1 MGQKIELPL
10 VMLRNLLLMLEGVF
24 VHLHPPAKP
33 PTHPGPYRA
42 IIDTGSSNTWVC
54 PKIGD
59 LLAPYPTEELDLGD
73 KQSTPEVKFG
83 FRKGQTA
90 KPVEGWVQLD
100 PRLTAYRML
109 LLSGDSEISADVV
122 IGMDMLCSFVR
133 SAVVVSGVKT
143 QPVLLLE
150 ER

>member
-1 MGQKIELPL
+1 MGQRIELPC
-10 VMLRNLLLMLEGVF
+10 VMLRNLLIMLEGVF
-24 VHLHPPAKP
+24 VHLQPPAKP
-33 PTHPGPYRA
+33 PTHRGPYRA

-59 LLAPYPTEELDLGD
+59 LLAPYPAEELDLDG
-73 KQSTPEVKFG
+73 KHSTLDVKFG
-83 FRKGQTA
+83 FQKGQTA

-109 LLSGDSEISADVV
+109 LLSGDLGIDADIV
-122 IGMDMLCSFVR
+122 IGLDMLCSFVR
-133 SAVVVSGVKT
+133 SAVVVSGLKT

-150 ER
+150 D